1 MKRQKGLSS
10 CEGKRKKK
18 LIVKA
23 ESLEAARNSTD
34 SSESKV
40 EELQN
45 QLQMC
50 VIEKNEM
57 EIKLEEAMQDSG

>member
-1 MKRQKGLSS
+1 MRREKD
-10 CEGKRKKK
+10 
-18 LIVKA
+18 LIVKT
-23 ESLEAARNSTD
+23 ESIDTARTAID
-34 SSESKV
+34 SSEAKV

-57 EIKLEEAMQDSG
+57 EIKLEEALQDSGG